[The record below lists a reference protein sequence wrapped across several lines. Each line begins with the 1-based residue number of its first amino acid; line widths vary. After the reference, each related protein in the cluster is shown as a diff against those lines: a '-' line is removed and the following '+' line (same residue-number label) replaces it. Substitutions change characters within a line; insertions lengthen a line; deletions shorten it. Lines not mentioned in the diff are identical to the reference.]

1 MGKQTNRIRSVWCV
15 IKINRWIFIYNAH
28 TFVLTSGSVNFFV
41 SNWIEFNLIFVE
53 KIPIGTSPK
62 KLFIYTQNARA
73 HSHTHTLEWY
83 FLLLNGS
90 TRVPRKRVN
99 SRSNSTVQWT
109 PQQQQQQTKR
119 LMMEL
124 KLKKKCSLAS
134 LCLTTTT
141 TTAVRTRLLLKPMR
155 NSWIHCIWFY

>member
-15 IKINRWIFIYNAH
+15 IKIKRWIFIYNAH

-83 FLLLNGS
+83 FFIIKWQHAGS
-90 TRVPRKRVN
+90 AKASQLSIEFNRTMN
-99 SRSNSTVQWT
+99 ATAAAATN
-109 PQQQQQQTKR
+109 QTAYDGI
-119 LMMEL
+119 EI
-124 KLKKKCSLAS
+124 KKKMLSREFMS
-134 LCLTTTT
+134 DDDDD
-141 TTAVRTRLLLKPMR
+141 
-155 NSWIHCIWFY
+155 NSGAD